1 MVVLIKKPLTDKA
14 GQAVYQ
20 GIDKLKAQVG
30 VTKAVTVG
38 KDEGNWQQPLP
49 FFALRPFFAGK
60 EIIGCRLAL
69 AHRVHIE
76 SAGKQRKLRQRLQA
90 GSH

>member
-1 MVVLIKKPLTDKA
+1 MVLIKKPLADKA

-20 GIDKLKAQVG
+20 GIHELEAQVG
-30 VTKAVTVG
+30 IAQAVPVW
-38 KDEGNWQQPLP
+38 KDEGNRQQTFP

-60 EIIGCRLAL
+60 KIIGCRLAL

-76 SAGKQRKLRQRLQA
+76 SAGKQRKLRQRLKA